1 MRPAFFLFVFLS
13 AVAAKAQISFQGRVY
28 AEETREPLAFAN
40 VFFVGT
46 DKGVY
51 TDFEGVY
58 RFLGNELPSDTLRF
72 EYVGYIP
79 LILHIDSLKKL
90 AYNVEMKRKIV
101 QSEEVVIR
109 LKTNPALKWIELAQR
124 NRSKNNPDN
133 LQQYEC
139 ETFTKNSIAVNNIS
153 EKLRK
158 GKFWQEIGPLFDTIS
173 FLNGDGKK
181 SILPVFISE
190 VLSDYYFNK
199 NPYLTKEVIKASRI
213 KGIGVQD
220 GTFISQVLGSTF
232 MNYNFYQNTL
242 VVIDKGIISPIA
254 ETAMNTYDY
263 KLVFVDK
270 SGPRRVFQIYCQP
283 RVERDLAFHGFIWIE
298 DTTGALLKLSLELNS
313 NSNINY
319 LEKLRV
325 SQEYAPMTNGSYFCI
340 NSRVLVDAA
349 EMTTEA
355 AGIVATSV
363 ITAKNIQV
371 DKVHP
376 PKFFESR
383 VTMQSEALNQTD
395 EFWEKNRHIKPT
407 EAENRVARKIDT
419 LVALPRVRTYVDL
432 VNFLV
437 DGYRNYG
444 KIDLGPYYSLVSYNM
459 LEGARVRLGFRTSY
473 KLSRNWIIEGFG
485 AYGFKDEKWKYSL
498 KVERILNRKHWTKLG
513 VLYRRDVEQIGI
525 SDNENYSTGL
535 FTAFNLMG
543 SNNLNMN
550 RDTRIMFGTDLKQG
564 LRFSLVLGNRFYDFQ
579 KVGNYDFAWYQNYPD
594 TGMISKDFT
603 NTTLTLGLRYAP
615 RYYFLQNDNRR
626 VTYSGIGPE
635 YYGTWIQGFNN
646 ILGGQFSYSRI
657 IAGLNYSK
665 VWGSLGRTATN
676 IELSRVFGTLPY
688 PLLTVYIGNQS
699 FVYNTGAY
707 NQMRIF
713 EFITD
718 RSVSASV
725 EHHFNGY
732 FLNRIPLLKK
742 LKWREI
748 LGTKAIYGSL
758 DQDNFKIIPQKVA
771 DQPITQFKTFTDLPY
786 LEVSAGI
793 ENIFKIIR
801 IDAVWRLTYR
811 DEPRVRNF
819 GIKASVG
826 LAF

>member
-1 MRPAFFLFVFLS
+1 
-13 AVAAKAQISFQGRVY
+13 
-28 AEETREPLAFAN
+28 
-40 VFFVGT
+40 
-46 DKGVY
+46 
-51 TDFEGVY
+51 
-58 RFLGNELPSDTLRF
+58 
-72 EYVGYIP
+72 
-79 LILHIDSLKKL
+79 
-90 AYNVEMKRKIV
+90 
-101 QSEEVVIR
+101 
-109 LKTNPALKWIELAQR
+109 
-124 NRSKNNPDN
+124 
-133 LQQYEC
+133 
-139 ETFTKNSIAVNNIS
+139 
-153 EKLRK
+153 
-158 GKFWQEIGPLFDTIS
+158 
-173 FLNGDGKK
+173 
-181 SILPVFISE
+181 
-190 VLSDYYFNK
+190 
-199 NPYLTKEVIKASRI
+199 
-213 KGIGVQD
+213 
-220 GTFISQVLGSTF
+220 
-232 MNYNFYQNTL
+232 
-242 VVIDKGIISPIA
+242 
-254 ETAMNTYDY
+254 
-263 KLVFVDK
+263 
-270 SGPRRVFQIYCQP
+270 
-283 RVERDLAFHGFIWIE
+283 
-298 DTTGALLKLSLELNS
+298 
-313 NSNINY
+313 
-319 LEKLRV
+319 
-325 SQEYAPMTNGSYFCI
+325 
-340 NSRVLVDAA
+340 
-349 EMTTEA
+349 
-355 AGIVATSV
+355 
-363 ITAKNIQV
+363 
-371 DKVHP
+371 
-376 PKFFESR
+376 
-383 VTMQSEALNQTD
+383 
-395 EFWEKNRHIKPT
+395 
-407 EAENRVARKIDT
+407 
-419 LVALPRVRTYVDL
+419 
-432 VNFLV
+432 
-437 DGYRNYG
+437 
-444 KIDLGPYYSLVSYNM
+444 M

-594 TGMISKDFT
+594 TGIISKDFT

-657 IAGLNYSK
+657 IAGVNYSK

-758 DQDNFKIIPQKVA
+758 HQDNFKIIPQKVA
-771 DQPITQFKTFTDLPY
+771 DQPITQFKTFTDVPY

>member
-13 AVAAKAQISFQGRVY
+13 VVAAKAQISFQGRVY

-657 IAGLNYSK
+657 IAGVNYSK

-758 DQDNFKIIPQKVA
+758 HQDNFKIIPQKVA
-771 DQPITQFKTFTDLPY
+771 DQPITQFKTFTDVPY